1 MFYTAA
7 AFAVK
12 AGEITASQR
21 ARFVNSVLRQ
31 VEKKFMFDEESMV
44 ITQLTQFILPV
55 CEKDGIIDS
64 VERERLTHQFTKKN
78 VFADFRFVR
87 LEEAVRL
94 HSIQI
99 AQMDSR
105 INDVVNYSKAIDE
118 KLCDFKKQYR
128 AHLKRKTVVTVCSGL
143 LSIIPLVGPALGKA
157 LDGIVDFSSVAE
169 VLTSVTM
176 LCGGAKGTIE
186 KITAMGEYWAGRPLQ
201 AACKDHHLNAPQ
213 VATLGLLQLF
223 DVARDGKALLEL
235 DVLDDAISTARVAA
249 PSSKS
254 KRASNIIEESSARG
268 APSESNVESMRD
280 SLIGF
285 LEFIVF
291 GTFVFIPL
299 VIILFIYLYRRKAK
313 KANDI
318 QEDEPD
324 QASNLIRESPA
335 RGAPS

>member
-1 MFYTAA
+1 MKEDAVGRVDEGKAVCAFVAEGGEEAA
-7 AFAVK
+7 EMEV
-12 AGEITASQR
+12 
-21 ARFVNSVLRQ
+21 VLEE
-31 VEKKFMFDEESMV
+31 VE
-44 ITQLTQFILPV
+44 V
-55 CEKDGIIDS
+55 CED
-64 VERERLTHQFTKKN
+64 L
-78 VFADFRFVR
+78 
-87 LEEAVRL
+87 
-94 HSIQI
+94 
-99 AQMDSR
+99 
-105 INDVVNYSKAIDE
+105 
-118 KLCDFKKQYR
+118 
-128 AHLKRKTVVTVCSGL
+128 
-143 LSIIPLVGPALGKA
+143 
-157 LDGIVDFSSVAE
+157 AE
-169 VLTSVTM
+169 V
-176 LCGGAKGTIE
+176 
-186 KITAMGEYWAGRPLQ
+186 
-201 AACKDHHLNAPQ
+201 
-213 VATLGLLQLF
+213 GLPH
-223 DVARDGKALLEL
+223 LEL